1 MCAEKPRLHFGVL
14 SFTGTGHLNPLIAL
28 SQELQRRGHR
38 VTFFEKPKIEERVRK
53 AGLSFVPLRTGKFSM
68 QGSVP
73 NGRTGILKDISTLR
87 SNVARVRFE
96 IEQYLKETPS
106 ALAAEGIDALLI
118 NEIALTGPTVAQLVR
133 LPYFLI
139 ATTVPHHFGWSGR
152 FWRGPS
158 WLTGHRASTSWISWL
173 GIRCLE
179 LSALR
184 TRGPIRRALD
194 AERRKLKLGAV
205 RAIPKDFPCLA
216 HITQL
221 PQCLDFEHVAQSA
234 EIYYSG
240 PWISRTARAH
250 VDFPWDRIDGRPL
263 IYATLGTTR
272 NVQPSVFRMI
282 AQACADLNLQLVI
295 ALGNRMDPELLADL
309 PGEPLVIRF
318 APQLELIKLARVVIS
333 HAGPNTS
340 FEALM
345 EGKPMIVIPLAYDQP
360 AIAARLAHFGIAKV
374 LPFKRLSVNKLRAAL
389 MNVLS
394 DSTYEQAAQKMRQ
407 KLRSVDG
414 TRRAADIISVEM
426 EGHAARQQLIL
437 RTGECCADGQ
447 GSGDDKRRIQE
458 SQPSLVSRSS
468 ARMPS

>member
-1 MCAEKPRLHFGVL
+1 MSADDRKWRFGVL
-14 SFTGTGHLNPLIAL
+14 SFTGTGHLNPLLAL
-28 SQELQRRGHR
+28 SQELQRRGHQ
-38 VTFFEKPKIEERVRK
+38 VTFFERPKIEDRVRQ
-53 AGLSFVPLRTGKFSM
+53 AGLDFVPLRTEKFPPR
-68 QGSVP
+68 GSAP
-73 NGRTGILKDISTLR
+73 SRNSGIFADISTLR
-87 SNVARVRFE
+87 FNLARVRFE
-96 IEQYLKETPS
+96 IDQYLKETPS
-106 ALAAEGIDALLI
+106 ALAAAGIDALLI
-118 NEIALTGPTVAQLVR
+118 NEIALTGPTVAQLLE

-139 ATTVPHHFGWSGR
+139 ATTVPHHFGWSGQSWHGSSR
-152 FWRGPS
+152 F
-158 WLTGHRASTSWISWL
+158 TGHRASSSWISWL
-173 GIRCLE
+173 ESRCLE

-194 AERRKLKLGAV
+194 TDRRKLGLGLV

-234 EIYYSG
+234 GIYYSG
-240 PWISRTARAH
+240 PWISTTARAQ

-282 AQACADLNLQLVI
+282 AQACADLKLQLVI
-295 ALGNRMDPELLADL
+295 ALGNRIAPESLAGL
-309 PGEPLVIRF
+309 PGGPLVVRF

-360 AIAARLAHFGIAKV
+360 AIAARLAHFGMAKV
-374 LPFKRLSVNKLRAAL
+374 LRFKRLSAHKLRAAL
-389 MNVLS
+389 ANVLS
-394 DSTYEQAAQKMRQ
+394 DSTYEQAAQKMQ
-407 KLRSVDG
+407 NKLRSIDG

-426 EGHAARQQLIL
+426 EGYAARQQLIL
-437 RTGECCADGQ
+437 RADEGCAEEQ
-447 GSGDDKRRIQE
+447 GSERDERRIKE

>member
-1 MCAEKPRLHFGVL
+1 MSADDRKWRFGVL
-14 SFTGTGHLNPLIAL
+14 SFTGTGHLNPLFAL

-38 VTFFEKPKIEERVRK
+38 VTFFEKPKIEDRVRQ
-53 AGLSFVPLRTGKFSM
+53 AGLNFVPLRTGKFPSKRSAPS
-68 QGSVP
+68 QKS
-73 NGRTGILKDISTLR
+73 GILADISTLR
-87 SNVARVRFE
+87 FNLARVRFE

-106 ALAAEGIDALLI
+106 ALDAAGIDALLI
-118 NEIALTGPTVAQLVR
+118 NEIALTGPTVAQLLR

-139 ATTVPHHFGWSGR
+139 ATTLPHHFGWSGR
-152 FWRGPS
+152 SCSGSS
-158 WLTGHRASTSWISWL
+158 WLTGHRGSTSWISWL
-173 GIRCLE
+173 ESHCLE

-194 AERRKLKLGAV
+194 ADRRKLGLGPV
-205 RAIPKDFPCLA
+205 GAIPKDFPCLA

-221 PQCLDFEHVAQSA
+221 PQCLDFEHVAESA
-234 EIYYSG
+234 GIYYSG
-240 PWISRTARAH
+240 PWISTTARAQ
-250 VDFPWDRIDGRPL
+250 VAFPWDRIDGRPL

-295 ALGNRMDPELLADL
+295 ALGNRMDPELLAGL
-309 PGEPLVIRF
+309 PGEPLVVRF

-340 FEALM
+340 FEALI

-360 AIAARLAHFGIAKV
+360 AIAARLAHFRIAEV
-374 LPFKRLSVNKLRAAL
+374 LPFKRLSAHKLRAAVT
-389 MNVLS
+389 NVLN
-394 DSTYEQAAQKMRQ
+394 DSTYAQAAQKMRN

-414 TRRAADIISVEM
+414 TRCAADIISVEM
-426 EGHAARQQLIL
+426 EGYAVRRQLIL
-437 RTGECCADGQ
+437 RSDECCAGEQ
-447 GSGDDKRRIQE
+447 GSGRDKRRIQG
-458 SQPSLVSRSS
+458 SHTSLVSRSS